1 MGNVIPWRGR
11 RALYWKAK
19 LTEDDVVLIK
29 QLLNEG
35 LSTPVIA
42 EKFEVSRSMIWR
54 IKVGM
59 NWKHVPDQ
67 EINHE

>member
-1 MGNVIPWRGR
+1 MGKVIPWRGR
-11 RALYWKAK
+11 RALHPKAK

-35 LSTPVIA
+35 LSPPVIA

-54 IKVGM
+54 IKAGM

-67 EINHE
+67 EIQS